1 MNLYRLLIPCL
12 LIAINLGCG
21 DESSAQKEMPT
32 ERTTNVS
39 TFVIKPD
46 SLIQY
51 SRLSA
56 TVKAWRDVTI
66 SALESGEVIN
76 TYKDVGDYVKREE
89 HLAQLNLELLQA
101 ALIEAEANL
110 KFQTYNYERSKQL
123 FSEGSIS
130 EQAYFATEYDFQKAK
145 STAQT
150 LKHRLSYGQIQAPFS
165 GTIAK
170 RHLSQGQHIT
180 RGDATFRLVQT
191 DSLRIEAWV
200 AESEIIDF
208 AEGSFVTLILDA
220 MPHRTYE
227 GTIAHVGPAAD
238 TNQRVFPIE
247 IYLPNPT
254 GHIRPGMIGTLK
266 AVRRIHQHAVVIPRE
281 AIIERETGPVAFV
294 VKNDMALMRPLSL
307 GPSEAERVVVQ
318 KGLSF
323 GDQIVVKGGRD
334 LIDGDRVAIKYAESI
349 P

>member
-1 MNLYRLLIPCL
+1 MSLYRLLIPCL
-12 LIAINLGCG
+12 LIAIHLGCG
-21 DESSAQKEMPT
+21 DESSAQREMPL

-39 TFVIKPD
+39 IFVLKPD
-46 SLIQY
+46 SLVQY

-66 SALESGEVIN
+66 NALESGEVIG
-76 TYKDVGDYVKREE
+76 TYKDVGDYVKSGET
-89 HLAQLNLELLQA
+89 LAQLNMELLQA
-101 ALIEAEANL
+101 TLIEAEANL
-110 KFQTYNYERSKQL
+110 KFQAYNYERSKQL

-130 EQAYFATEYDFQKAK
+130 EQAYFATEYEFQKAR

-150 LKHRLSYGQIQAPFS
+150 LKHRLSYGRIQAPFS
-165 GTIAK
+165 GHIAK
-170 RHLSQGQHIT
+170 RHVSQGQHIA
-180 RGDATFRLVQT
+180 RGDATYRIVQI
-191 DSLRIEAWV
+191 DSLRVAAWV

-208 AEGSFVTLILDA
+208 DEGSLITLVLDA
-220 MPHRTYE
+220 LPNKIYE

-238 TNQRVFPIE
+238 TDQRVFPIE

-266 AVRRIHQHAVVIPRE
+266 AMRRIHQHVVVIPRE

-294 VKNDMALMRPLSL
+294 VKNNKALLRPLSL

-334 LIDGDRVAIKYAESI
+334 LIDGDRVAIKYVEAI

>member
-1 MNLYRLLIPCL
+1 MSLYRLLIPCL
-12 LIAINLGCG
+12 LMLINLGCG
-21 DESSAQKEMPT
+21 DESSAQKEMPL

-39 TFVIKPD
+39 TFEIKPD
-46 SLIQY
+46 SLVQY

-66 SALESGEVIN
+66 SALESGEVIG
-76 TYKDVGDYVKREE
+76 TYKDVGDYVKRGED
-89 HLAQLNLELLQA
+89 LAQLNMELLQA

-130 EQAYFATEYDFQKAK
+130 EQAYFATEYDFHRAK
-145 STAQT
+145 SAAQT
-150 LKHRLSYGQIQAPFS
+150 LKHRLSYGRIQAPFS

-170 RHLSQGQHIT
+170 RYLSQGQHID
-180 RGDATFRLVQT
+180 RGGAAFRLVQT
-191 DSLRIEAWV
+191 DSLRVAAWV

-208 AEGSFVTLILDA
+208 GKGSLVTLILDA
-220 MPHRTYE
+220 LPHRTYE

-238 TNQRVFPIE
+238 TDQRVFPIE
-247 IYLPNPT
+247 VHLPNPT

-266 AVRRIHQHAVVIPRE
+266 AVRRIHRHVFVIPRE
-281 AIIERETGPVAFV
+281 AIIERETGPVAFIA
-294 VKNDMALMRPLSL
+294 KGDMALLRPLSL

-323 GDQIVVKGGRD
+323 GDQIIVKGGRD
-334 LIDGDRVAIKYAESI
+334 LIDGDRVAIKYAE
-349 P
+349 PVP

>member
-1 MNLYRLLIPCL
+1 MSLYRLLIPGL
-12 LIAINLGCG
+12 LILINLGCG
-21 DESSAQKEMPT
+21 DESSAQKEMPI

-39 TFVIKPD
+39 TFVLKPD
-46 SLIQY
+46 SLVQY

-76 TYKDVGDYVKREE
+76 TYKDVGDYVKRGEN
-89 HLAQLNLELLQA
+89 LAQLNVELLQA

-123 FSEGSIS
+123 FTEGSIS
-130 EQAYFATEYDFQKAK
+130 EQAYFATEYDFQRAK

-150 LKHRLSYGQIQAPFS
+150 LKHRLSYGQIPAPFS
-165 GTIAK
+165 GYIAK
-170 RHLSQGQHIT
+170 RYLSQGQHIA
-180 RGDATFRLVQT
+180 RDGATFRLVQT
-191 DSLRIEAWV
+191 DSLRIAAWV

-208 AEGSFVTLILDA
+208 VEGSLVALVLDA
-220 MPHRTYE
+220 LPHQTYE

-238 TNQRVFPIE
+238 TDQRVFPIE

-266 AVRRIHQHAVVIPRE
+266 AVRRIHRQVVVIPRE

-294 VKNDMALMRPLSL
+294 VKDDMALMRPLSL

-318 KGLSF
+318 NGLSF
-323 GDQIVVKGGRD
+323 GDQIIVKGGRD
-334 LIDGDRVAIKYAESI
+334 LIDGDRVAIKYAESL

>member
-12 LIAINLGCG
+12 LVAIHLGCG
-21 DESSAQKEMPT
+21 DESSAEKEMPLY
-32 ERTTNVS
+32 RTTNVS
-39 TFVIKPD
+39 TFELKPD

-56 TVKAWRDVTI
+56 TIQAWRDVTI
-66 SALESGEVIN
+66 SALEAGEVIR
-76 TYKDVGDYVKREE
+76 TYKDVGDYAKRGEN
-89 HLAQLNLELLQA
+89 LAQLNMELLQA
-101 ALIEAEANL
+101 ALIEAEADL

-130 EQAYFATEYDFQKAK
+130 EQAHFAAEYDFQKAQ

-150 LKHRLSYGQIQAPFS
+150 LKHRLSYGRIQAPFS
-165 GTIAK
+165 GHIAK
-170 RHLSQGQHIT
+170 RYLSEGQYIA
-180 RGDATFRLVQT
+180 RGGATFRIVQT
-191 DSLRIEAWV
+191 DSMRVGAWV

-208 AEGSFVTLILDA
+208 AKGNLVSLVLDA
-220 MPHRTYE
+220 LPHQTYE

-238 TNQRVFPIE
+238 TDQRVFPIE
-247 IYLPNPT
+247 VHLPNPT
-254 GHIRPGMIGTLK
+254 GHIRPGMIGTMK
-266 AVRRIHQHAVVIPRE
+266 ALRRTYRQVVVIPRE
-281 AIIERETGPVAFV
+281 AVIERETGPVAFV
-294 VKNDMALMRPLSL
+294 VKDNRAFLRPLSL

-323 GDQIVVKGGRD
+323 GDRIIVKGGRD
-334 LIDGDRVAIKYAESI
+334 LIDGDLVAIKNVEPI

>member
-1 MNLYRLLIPCL
+1 MNLYRFLIPCL

-21 DESSAQKEMPT
+21 DESSAQKEMPL

-39 TFVIKPD
+39 TFVLKPD

-66 SALESGEVIN
+66 NALESGEVIG
-76 TYKDVGDYVKREE
+76 TYKDVGDYVNRGEA
-89 HLAQLNLELLQA
+89 LAQLNMELLQA

-110 KFQTYNYERSKQL
+110 KFQAYNYERSKQL

-130 EQAYFATEYDFQKAK
+130 EQAYFATEYEFQKAR

-150 LKHRLSYGQIQAPFS
+150 LKHRLSYGRIQAPFS
-165 GTIAK
+165 GHIAK
-170 RHLSQGQHIT
+170 RYISQGQHIA
-180 RGDATFRLVQT
+180 RDDATYRLVQT
-191 DSLRIEAWV
+191 DSLRVAAWV
-200 AESEIIDF
+200 SESEIIDF
-208 AEGSFVTLILDA
+208 AEGSLVTLALDA
-220 MPHRTYE
+220 LPNQTYE

-238 TNQRVFPIE
+238 TDQRVFPIE
-247 IYLPNPT
+247 IHLPNPT

-266 AVRRIHQHAVVIPRE
+266 AMRRIHRHVVVIPRE

-294 VKNDMALMRPLSL
+294 VKNNKALLRPLSL

-318 KGLSF
+318 KGLAF
-323 GDQIVVKGGRD
+323 GDQIIVKGGRD
-334 LIDGDRVAIKYAESI
+334 LIDGDRVAIKYAE
-349 P
+349 PLP

>member
-1 MNLYRLLIPCL
+1 MNLYRLLIPFL
-12 LIAINLGCG
+12 LIAIHLGCG
-21 DESSAQKEMPT
+21 DESSAQKEMPP
-32 ERTTNVS
+32 ERTTNIS

-46 SLIQY
+46 SLVQY

-76 TYKDVGDYVKREE
+76 TYKDVGDYVKREAQ
-89 HLAQLNLELLQA
+89 LAQLNMELLQA

-110 KFQTYNYERSKQL
+110 KFQAYNYERSKQL

-130 EQAYFATEYDFQKAK
+130 EQAYFATEYDFQKAR

-165 GTIAK
+165 GHIAK
-170 RHLSQGQHIT
+170 RYISQGQHIA
-180 RGDATFRLVQT
+180 RGDATYRLVQT
-191 DSLRIEAWV
+191 DSLRVAAWV

-208 AEGSFVTLILDA
+208 AEGSLVTLVLDA
-220 MPHRTYE
+220 LPNQTYE

-238 TNQRVFPIE
+238 TDQRVFPIE
-247 IYLPNPT
+247 IHLPNST

-266 AVRRIHQHAVVIPRE
+266 AVRRIHRHAVVIPRE

-294 VKNDMALMRPLSL
+294 VKNDRALLRPLNL
-307 GPSEAERVVVQ
+307 GPSEAERVIVQ
-318 KGLSF
+318 KGLAF
-323 GDQIVVKGGRD
+323 GDQIIVKGGRD
-334 LIDGDRVAIKYAESI
+334 LIDGDRVAIKYAELL

>member
-12 LIAINLGCG
+12 LIAINMGCG
-21 DESSAQKEMPT
+21 EESSAQKEMPI

-39 TFVIKPD
+39 VYVIKPD
-46 SLIQY
+46 SLVQY

-56 TVKAWRDVTI
+56 TVNAWRDVTI

-76 TYKDVGDYVKREE
+76 TYKDVGDYVNREE
-89 HLAQLNLELLQA
+89 NLAQLNMELLQA

-110 KFQTYNYERSKQL
+110 KFQAYNYERSKQL

-130 EQAYFATEYDFQKAK
+130 EQAHFATEYDFQKAK

-165 GTIAK
+165 GHIAK
-170 RHLSQGQHIT
+170 RYISQGQHIA
-180 RGDATFRLVQT
+180 RGDATYRIVQT
-191 DSLRIEAWV
+191 DSLRVAAWV

-208 AEGSFVTLILDA
+208 AEGSLVTLALDA
-220 MPHRTYE
+220 LPNQTYE
-227 GTIAHVGPAAD
+227 GAIAHVGPASD
-238 TNQRVFPIE
+238 TDQRVFPIE
-247 IYLPNPT
+247 VHLPNPT

-266 AVRRIHQHAVVIPRE
+266 AVRRIHRHVVIPRE

-294 VKNDMALMRPLSL
+294 VKNNRALLRPLNL
-307 GPSEAERVVVQ
+307 GPSEAGRVVVQ
-318 KGLSF
+318 KGLAF
-323 GDQIVVKGGRD
+323 GDQIIVKGGRD
-334 LIDGDRVAIKYAESI
+334 LIDGDRVAIKYAE
-349 P
+349 PLP

>member
-1 MNLYRLLIPCL
+1 MNLYRLLISCL
-12 LIAINLGCG
+12 LIAIHLGCG
-21 DESSAQKEMPT
+21 DESSAQKEMPL

-39 TFVIKPD
+39 TFVLKPD
-46 SLIQY
+46 SLVQY

-66 SALESGEVIN
+66 NALESGEVIG
-76 TYKDVGDYVKREE
+76 TYKDVGDYVNRGEA
-89 HLAQLNLELLQA
+89 LAQLNMELLQA

-110 KFQTYNYERSKQL
+110 KFQAYNYERSKHL

-145 STAQT
+145 STEQT
-150 LKHRLSYGQIQAPFS
+150 LKHRLSYGRIQAPFS
-165 GTIAK
+165 GHIAK
-170 RHLSQGQHIT
+170 RYISQGQHVARSDPTYRI
-180 RGDATFRLVQT
+180 VQT
-191 DSLRIEAWV
+191 DSLRVGAWV

-208 AEGSFVTLILDA
+208 AEGSLVTLVLDA
-220 MPHRTYE
+220 LSHQTYE
-227 GTIAHVGPAAD
+227 GTIAQVGPAAD
-238 TNQRVFPIE
+238 TDQRVFPIE
-247 IYLPNPT
+247 VHLPNHT

-266 AVRRIHQHAVVIPRE
+266 ALRRIHRHVVVIPRE

-294 VKNDMALMRPLSL
+294 VKDNRALLHPLSL

-318 KGLSF
+318 KGLSV

-334 LIDGDRVAIKYAESI
+334 LIDGDRVAIKYVESI